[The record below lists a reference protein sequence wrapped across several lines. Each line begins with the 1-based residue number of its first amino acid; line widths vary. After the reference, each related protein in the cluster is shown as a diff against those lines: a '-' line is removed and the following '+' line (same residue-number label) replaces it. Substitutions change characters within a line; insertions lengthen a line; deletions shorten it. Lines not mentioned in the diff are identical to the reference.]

1 MEQNEERLM
10 RCAAAHKANW
20 AEPRGS
26 AGGPWGLNG
35 PGGGEG
41 RRQPATTGS
50 CPGRGAVIGPS
61 RRVPGDPPT
70 AWRPRS
76 RGFPEAE
83 GEPPR
88 GRLRARRW
96 FTMLSRGRS
105 RSRRPGRALGRP
117 PPRAQDGDDPQA
129 ALAAVGAGEDVAA
142 REPPPHRRRGL

>member
-1 MEQNEERLM
+1 MTGSLGCLRYQLTSLEAVECPRRQVPRQETWERNEERLM

-20 AEPRGS
+20 AKPRGS

-83 GEPPR
+83 GE
-88 GRLRARRW
+88 
-96 FTMLSRGRS
+96 
-105 RSRRPGRALGRP
+105 
-117 PPRAQDGDDPQA
+117 
-129 ALAAVGAGEDVAA
+129 
-142 REPPPHRRRGL
+142 